1 MAGVDNSQCLSQFL
15 FSCLWVFFIQ
25 EIILKTLSWHQYICF
40 IDVVLFHFSVTPS
53 FYVTI
58 VSIIVQTDSV
68 KD

>member
-1 MAGVDNSQCLSQFL
+1 MAGVDNLNFFL
-15 FSCLWVFFIQ
+15 VVYEFFFIQ

-40 IDVVLFHFSVTPS
+40 IDVFLFHFSVTPS